1 MAIPEVVLSST
12 SPATGARAIPVLGM
26 GTGLDR
32 SALEQRPA
40 TKHAILRAIELG
52 YRHFDT
58 AAIYQSEDVLGEAIA
73 EALQAGLIHSRAE
86 LFITSKIWCADAH
99 RDLVVPAIRE
109 SLRNLKLD
117 YLDLYLIHW
126 PMRLKTGESYPPIES
141 HHILPFDL
149 KSVWEGME
157 ECHRLGLA
165 KHIGVSNFTTWKLA
179 ELLRYAKVPPAA
191 VQVVEMNPTWQQKKL
206 REFCKEKGVH
216 VIAYSPLGGQDMFMG
231 KNLVME
237 SQVLKDIAKAKGKTV
252 AQVSLRWVYEQG
264 ASMIVKTLNKERIEE
279 NMKIFDWELSEED
292 KHKISQ
298 LPQCKRVTLRSM
310 LSTEAAAKLP
320 DEDEV
325 VEE

>member
-1 MAIPEVVLSST
+1 MGIPEVVLSST
-12 SPATGARAIPVLGM
+12 SPATGARAISVLAM
-26 GTGLDR
+26 GTGL
-32 SALEQRPA
+32 AHFTTEQRPA

-58 AAIYQSEDVLGEAIA
+58 AASYQSEDVLGEAIA
-73 EALQAGLIHSRAE
+73 EALQASVIHSRAE

-99 RDLVVPAIRE
+99 RDLVLLKAYRIFPLGA
-109 SLRNLKLD
+109 RNLKLD

-126 PMRLKTGESYPPIES
+126 PMRLKAEKFDPPIES

-157 ECHRLGLA
+157 ECQRLGLA

-179 ELLRYAKVPPAA
+179 ELLQYAKVPPAA
-191 VQVVEMNPTWQQKKL
+191 VQVEMNPTWQQKKL

-252 AQVSLRWVYEQG
+252 AQVALLTTS
-264 ASMIVKTLNKERIEE
+264 S
-279 NMKIFDWELSEED
+279 S
-292 KHKISQ
+292 
-298 LPQCKRVTLRSM
+298 C
-310 LSTEAAAKLP
+310 
-320 DEDEV
+320 
-325 VEE
+325 

>member
-109 SLRNLKLD
+109 SLR
-117 YLDLYLIHW
+117 
-126 PMRLKTGESYPPIES
+126 
-141 HHILPFDL
+141 
-149 KSVWEGME
+149 
-157 ECHRLGLA
+157 
-165 KHIGVSNFTTWKLA
+165 
-179 ELLRYAKVPPAA
+179 
-191 VQVVEMNPTWQQKKL
+191 
-206 REFCKEKGVH
+206 
-216 VIAYSPLGGQDMFMG
+216 
-231 KNLVME
+231 
-237 SQVLKDIAKAKGKTV
+237 
-252 AQVSLRWVYEQG
+252 
-264 ASMIVKTLNKERIEE
+264 
-279 NMKIFDWELSEED
+279 
-292 KHKISQ
+292 
-298 LPQCKRVTLRSM
+298 
-310 LSTEAAAKLP
+310 
-320 DEDEV
+320 
-325 VEE
+325 